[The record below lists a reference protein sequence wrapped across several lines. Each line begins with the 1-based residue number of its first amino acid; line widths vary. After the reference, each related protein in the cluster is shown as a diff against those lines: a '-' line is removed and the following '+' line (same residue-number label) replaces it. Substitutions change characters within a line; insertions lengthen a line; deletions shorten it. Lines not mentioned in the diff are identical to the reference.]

1 MNNNEVKNVENKQ
14 NNSLMRKTK
23 VQLVEIILRKDSIE
37 KNLRDDIA
45 NTKIELN
52 KVKTEINMA
61 QCDYSRLKSD
71 YSKLKSD
78 YSRLDSDHS
87 RVKSDY
93 FKLDSDYSSLD
104 SDYLKLDSDY
114 FKLKSDYINMCD
126 MCKEKTLVES
136 ELKNTI
142 NKQRGFIWF
151 LVIMFVI
158 SITANIALYLI

>member
-45 NTKIELN
+45 NTKVELN
-52 KVKTEINMA
+52 KAETEINTM
-61 QCDYSRLKSD
+61 QCDYS
-71 YSKLKSD
+71 KLESN
-78 YSRLDSDHS
+78 
-87 RVKSDY
+87 
-93 FKLDSDYSSLD
+93 
-104 SDYLKLDSDY
+104 Y
-114 FKLKSDYINMCD
+114 FKLKSDYIDMCD
-126 MCKEKTLVES
+126 MCDEKTLIEH
-136 ELKNTI
+136 ELKNKI
-142 NKQRGFIWF
+142 NKQHGLIWF

>member
-37 KNLRDDIA
+37 KNLRYDIA
-45 NTKIELN
+45 NTKAELN
-52 KVKTEINMA
+52 KAKTEINNMQYDRSELMSNYA
-61 QCDYSRLKSD
+61 KLKNDYSD
-71 YSKLKSD
+71 
-78 YSRLDSDHS
+78 
-87 RVKSDY
+87 
-93 FKLDSDYSSLD
+93 
-104 SDYLKLDSDY
+104 
-114 FKLKSDYINMCD
+114 MCD
-126 MCKEKTLVES
+126 EKILVEY

>member
-45 NTKIELN
+45 NTKAELN
-52 KVKTEINMA
+52 KAKTEINKYN
-61 QCDYSRLKSD
+61 YSELESN
-71 YSKLKSD
+71 
-78 YSRLDSDHS
+78 
-87 RVKSDY
+87 
-93 FKLDSDYSSLD
+93 
-104 SDYLKLDSDY
+104 Y
-114 FKLKSDYINMCD
+114 FKLKSDYIDMCD
-126 MCKEKTLVES
+126 MCDEKTLVEH

-142 NKQRGFIWF
+142 NKQRGLIWF

-158 SITANIALYLI
+158 SITAIIALYLM

>member
-45 NTKIELN
+45 NTKVELN
-52 KVKTEINMA
+52 KVKTKIDTM
-61 QCDYSRLKSD
+61 QCNYSELMSDYAKLKNDYSD
-71 YSKLKSD
+71 
-78 YSRLDSDHS
+78 
-87 RVKSDY
+87 
-93 FKLDSDYSSLD
+93 
-104 SDYLKLDSDY
+104 
-114 FKLKSDYINMCD
+114 MCD
-126 MCKEKTLVES
+126 EKILVEY
-136 ELKNTI
+136 EFKNTI
-142 NKQRGFIWF
+142 NKQRGLIWF

>member
-23 VQLVEIILRKDSIE
+23 AQLVEIILRKDSIE

-45 NTKIELN
+45 NTKVELN
-52 KVKTEINMA
+52 KIKTKIDTM
-61 QCDYSRLKSD
+61 QCNYSKLMND

-78 YSRLDSDHS
+78 YI
-87 RVKSDY
+87 Y
-93 FKLDSDYSSLD
+93 
-104 SDYLKLDSDY
+104 
-114 FKLKSDYINMCD
+114 MCD
-126 MCKEKTLVES
+126 EKTLVEH

-142 NKQRGFIWF
+142 NKQHSLIWF
-151 LVIMFVI
+151 LVIIFVI

>member
-45 NTKIELN
+45 NTKVELN
-52 KVKTEINMA
+52 KAKTKINTM
-61 QCDYSRLKSD
+61 QC
-71 YSKLKSD
+71 
-78 YSRLDSDHS
+78 
-87 RVKSDY
+87 
-93 FKLDSDYSSLD
+93 
-104 SDYLKLDSDY
+104 DY
-114 FKLKSDYINMCD
+114 FKLKNDYSDICD
-126 MCKEKTLVES
+126 EKILVEY

-142 NKQRGFIWF
+142 NKQRGLIWF

>member
-45 NTKIELN
+45 NIKVELN
-52 KVKTEINMA
+52 KAKTEINNMQYDRSELMSNYA
-61 QCDYSRLKSD
+61 KLKNDYSD
-71 YSKLKSD
+71 
-78 YSRLDSDHS
+78 
-87 RVKSDY
+87 
-93 FKLDSDYSSLD
+93 
-104 SDYLKLDSDY
+104 
-114 FKLKSDYINMCD
+114 MCD
-126 MCKEKTLVES
+126 EKILVEY
-136 ELKNTI
+136 ELKNKI
-142 NKQRGFIWF
+142 NKQCGLIWF

>member
-45 NTKIELN
+45 NTKLELN
-52 KVKTEINMA
+52 KAKTEINNMQYNRSELMSDYA
-61 QCDYSRLKSD
+61 KLKNDYSD
-71 YSKLKSD
+71 
-78 YSRLDSDHS
+78 
-87 RVKSDY
+87 
-93 FKLDSDYSSLD
+93 
-104 SDYLKLDSDY
+104 
-114 FKLKSDYINMCD
+114 MCD
-126 MCKEKTLVES
+126 EKILVEY

-142 NKQRGFIWF
+142 NKQRGLIWF

>member
-37 KNLRDDIA
+37 KNLRDDIT
-45 NTKIELN
+45 NTKVELN
-52 KVKTEINMA
+52 KAKTEINNMQYDRSELMSNYA
-61 QCDYSRLKSD
+61 KLKNDYSD
-71 YSKLKSD
+71 
-78 YSRLDSDHS
+78 
-87 RVKSDY
+87 
-93 FKLDSDYSSLD
+93 
-104 SDYLKLDSDY
+104 
-114 FKLKSDYINMCD
+114 MCD
-126 MCKEKTLVES
+126 EKILVEY

-142 NKQRGFIWF
+142 NKQRGLIWF

>member
-45 NTKIELN
+45 NIKVELN
-52 KVKTEINMA
+52 KAKTEINNMQYNRSELMSDYA
-61 QCDYSRLKSD
+61 KLKNDYSD
-71 YSKLKSD
+71 
-78 YSRLDSDHS
+78 
-87 RVKSDY
+87 
-93 FKLDSDYSSLD
+93 
-104 SDYLKLDSDY
+104 
-114 FKLKSDYINMCD
+114 MCD
-126 MCKEKTLVES
+126 EKILVEY

-142 NKQRGFIWF
+142 NKQRGLIWF
-151 LVIMFVI
+151 LVIMLAI

>member
-45 NTKIELN
+45 NIKVELN
-52 KVKTEINMA
+52 KAKTEINNM
-61 QCDYSRLKSD
+61 QYDRSELMSD
-71 YSKLKSD
+71 YAKLKN
-78 YSRLDSDHS
+78 
-87 RVKSDY
+87 
-93 FKLDSDYSSLD
+93 
-104 SDYLKLDSDY
+104 
-114 FKLKSDYINMCD
+114 DYIDMCD
-126 MCKEKTLVES
+126 EKTLVEH
-136 ELKNTI
+136 ELKNKI
-142 NKQRGFIWF
+142 NKQCGLIWF

>member
-45 NTKIELN
+45 NTKVELN
-52 KVKTEINMA
+52 KVKTKIDTMQYN
-61 QCDYSRLKSD
+61 YSELESN
-71 YSKLKSD
+71 
-78 YSRLDSDHS
+78 
-87 RVKSDY
+87 
-93 FKLDSDYSSLD
+93 
-104 SDYLKLDSDY
+104 Y
-114 FKLKSDYINMCD
+114 FKLKSDYIDICNMCD
-126 MCKEKTLVES
+126 EKTLVEH

-142 NKQRGFIWF
+142 NKQRGLIWF

-158 SITANIALYLI
+158 TVTANIALYLM

>member
-45 NTKIELN
+45 NTKVELN
-52 KVKTEINMA
+52 KAKTEINNMQYDHSELMSDYA
-61 QCDYSRLKSD
+61 KLKNDYSD
-71 YSKLKSD
+71 
-78 YSRLDSDHS
+78 
-87 RVKSDY
+87 
-93 FKLDSDYSSLD
+93 
-104 SDYLKLDSDY
+104 
-114 FKLKSDYINMCD
+114 MCD
-126 MCKEKTLVES
+126 EKILVEY

-142 NKQRGFIWF
+142 NKQSGLIWF

>member
-45 NTKIELN
+45 NTKVELN
-52 KVKTEINMA
+52 KAKTEINNMQYDRSELMSDYA
-61 QCDYSRLKSD
+61 KLKNDYSD
-71 YSKLKSD
+71 
-78 YSRLDSDHS
+78 
-87 RVKSDY
+87 
-93 FKLDSDYSSLD
+93 
-104 SDYLKLDSDY
+104 
-114 FKLKSDYINMCD
+114 MCD
-126 MCKEKTLVES
+126 EKTLVEY

-142 NKQRGFIWF
+142 NKQRGLIWF

-158 SITANIALYLI
+158 TVTANIALYLM